1 MDLELEI
8 TRPHGRAVK
17 ELFPVVVRE
26 LDATDLGLLSV
37 ERGVQKPISNLK
49 RLSERHKNV
58 ARLVARGYTN
68 CQVALMT
75 GYTEPTISNLKHDPA
90 FQELQAIYSRE
101 VDIDFATADEKLV
114 GIFHDSMDQ
123 LRDKL
128 DQSAESEDEKEKL
141 SVGQL
146 LEISKFA
153 ADRSGHG
160 PQTKATNINVNVGIA
175 ERLTA
180 ARQRVIDRAAPT
192 LEIVEQGKLING

>member
-1 MDLELEI
+1 MDLGLEI
-8 TRPHGRAVK
+8 TRTHGRAVK

-26 LDATDLGLLSV
+26 LTATDLGLLST
-37 ERGVQKPISNLK
+37 ERGIQKPIANLK

-75 GYTEPTISNLKHDPA
+75 GYTEATVSNLKHDPA
-90 FQELQAIYSRE
+90 FQELQSIYSRE

-128 DQSAESEDEKEKL
+128 DASAEEEDEKEKL
-141 SVGQL
+141 SVSQL

-160 PQTKATNINVNVGIA
+160 PQTKSTNVNVNVGIA

-180 ARQRVIDRAAPT
+180 ARQRVIDRSAQV
-192 LEIVEQGKLING
+192 LEPIEQGKLSNG